1 MQSDPVLKFT
11 VVSNTQTALVFAAFG
26 AVLQYRTRTKS
37 IERTIQP
44 FFSPTQYTVYSS
56 IIKASKAAGGLRI
69 AVVSLQFQ
77 SSVQAKPRHTAR
89 VGHTRPQRWSP
100 PPKAAVVAAAASF
113 KRRPSLGRPPAAAE
127 TAFANHGLQRRRQT
141 HHLFFR
147 QLVQVLQYT
156 TTLYQYTAKAPDIH
170 ARARDEAPLLLVLY
184 LYYNTSSS
192 SVFLQW
198 SRVRRPPRGQH
209 TWPGL
214 TQWPFGEEENKSL
227 HFLCRRLLC

>member
-89 VGHTRPQRWSP
+89 VGHTRPQRLSP
-100 PPKAAVVAAAASF
+100 PPKAAVVAAAAASF

-141 HHLFFR
+141 
-147 QLVQVLQYT
+147 
-156 TTLYQYTAKAPDIH
+156 P
-170 ARARDEAPLLLVLY
+170 PLLPPAGASTLV
-184 LYYNTSSS
+184 YY
-192 SVFLQW
+192 
-198 SRVRRPPRGQH
+198 H
-209 TWPGL
+209 TIL
-214 TQWPFGEEENKSL
+214 VYS
-227 HFLCRRLLC
+227 